1 MIERMK
7 AIGLKD
13 NAAFHVIC
21 HDCPKV
27 LYEPE
32 SDDSITR
39 RVAQSFAE
47 EHSCAFSKP
56 HCVSVVQGTVKE
68 MTEVY
73 RARSPEL
80 YIQEQLRA

>member
-1 MIERMK
+1 MIERIK
-7 AIGLKD
+7 AIGLKS

-27 LYEPE
+27 LYEAE

-47 EHSCAFSKP
+47 EHSGAFSKP
-56 HCVSVVQGTVKE
+56 HCVSIIKGGVKE
-68 MTEVY
+68 MIEVY
-73 RARSPEL
+73 RTEPSKL
-80 YIQEQLRA
+80 YIQEQFFT